1 MLKNTFQHKFQMKGS
16 RTKWTQE
23 DIDWLKNAFY
33 EWKKLYIK
41 TNFSN
46 ATEEG
51 IKKWIVRIPEL
62 FLKRCSIHLGK
73 TPNIIKKR
81 LIVLGL
87 IVK

>member
-1 MLKNTFQHKFQMKGS
+1 MSKSIFLDKFQMKGS

-33 EWKKLYIK
+33 EWRKLYIQ

-62 FLKRCSIHLGK
+62 FLKRCSTQLEK
-73 TPNIIKKR
+73 TTTAVKKK
-81 LIVLGL
+81 LLDLGL

>member
-1 MLKNTFQHKFQMKGS
+1 MSKSIFLDKFQMKGS

-23 DIDWLKNAFY
+23 DIDWLTNEFQ
-33 EWKKLYIK
+33 EWKKSYIK
-41 TNFSN
+41 TNFPN
-46 ATEEG
+46 ATSENL
-51 IKKWIVRIPEL
+51 KKWIVNIPEL

-73 TPNIIKKR
+73 TPNVVKKR

>member
-16 RTKWTQE
+16 RIKWTQE
-23 DIDWLKNAFY
+23 DIDWLTNEFQ
-33 EWKKLYIK
+33 EWKKSYIK
-41 TNFSN
+41 TNFPN
-46 ATEEG
+46 ATSENL
-51 IKKWIVRIPEL
+51 KKWIVDIPEL

-73 TPNIIKKR
+73 TPNVVKKR